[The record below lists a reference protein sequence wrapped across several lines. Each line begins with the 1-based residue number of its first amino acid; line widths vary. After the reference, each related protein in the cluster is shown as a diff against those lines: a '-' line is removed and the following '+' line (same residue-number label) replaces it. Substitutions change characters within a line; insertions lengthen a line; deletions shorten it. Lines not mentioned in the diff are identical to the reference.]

1 MTVKYLKLLW
11 YRFFPLKPEIAARF
25 SIGLRLNIYIA
36 IDVVDM
42 KHNLYMIAS
51 YKKKDIHVGYH

>member
-11 YRFFPLKPEIAARF
+11 YRFCPLKPEIARF
-25 SIGLRLNIYIA
+25 SIEFRLNIYIA

-51 YKKKDIHVGYH
+51 YKKNDIHVGYH